1 MAGPFTHQPFPVF
14 IISPLGL
21 IPKKVP
27 GEYRLIHDLSFP
39 RNLSV
44 NSHIDP
50 SFTKVS
56 YQDLDHAISTILSLG
71 KNSLIAKADLK
82 DAFRLLPIHP
92 QDHWLLGFKW
102 DDMFYFDKCLPMGC
116 SVSCQLFETFST
128 AIQWILTSKLGVPH
142 MSHILDDFIFFGPP
156 KSSQCKCSLQA
167 FLSLCDSLQLPVK
180 TEKTVQPSTCVTIH
194 GIEVDT
200 ASMSIRLPQEKLD
213 DLREKVS
220 DMSVRKKTSL
230 KDLQSLLGSLNF
242 ACKVIAPGRAFLRR
256 LYDLIK
262 NVHYQHYKICLN
274 KQARADLSAWSVFLD
289 SFNGRVLFLP
299 STWNDSDT
307 LRLSTD
313 ASGKSYAAILGS
325 CWIQGNFPVSWANT
339 NIATKE
345 LLPIV
350 LAVRLWGTLK
360 GNKRILFLTDNQ
372 AIVPIINNQ
381 TSKDPLIMS
390 LVRSLVVSTLK
401 HNILFSAK
409 HIPGKS
415 NTIPDLLSRSQVG
428 LALSK
433 APWLD
438 QIPQPVPHHFLPW

>member
-1 MAGPFTHQPFPVF
+1 
-14 IISPLGL
+14 
-21 IPKKVP
+21 
-27 GEYRLIHDLSFP
+27 
-39 RNLSV
+39 
-44 NSHIDP
+44 
-50 SFTKVS
+50 
-56 YQDLDHAISTILSLG
+56 
-71 KNSLIAKADLK
+71 
-82 DAFRLLPIHP
+82 
-92 QDHWLLGFKW
+92 
-102 DDMFYFDKCLPMGC
+102 MFYFDKCLPMGC

-128 AIQWILTSKLGVPH
+128 AIQWILTSKLGLPH

-167 FLSLCDSLQLPVK
+167 FLSLCESLQLPVK
-180 TEKTVQPSTCVTIH
+180 TERTVQPSTCVTIH
-194 GIEVDT
+194 GIEIDT

-213 DLREKVS
+213 ELRAKVS

-230 KDLQSLLGSLNF
+230 KDLQFLLGSLNF

-262 NVHYQHYKICLN
+262 NVHYQHYKIRLN
-274 KQARADLSAWSVFLD
+274 KQARADLSTWSVFLD
-289 SFNGRVLFLP
+289 SFNGHVLCLP

-307 LRLSTD
+307 LRLYTD
-313 ASGKSYAAILGS
+313 ALGKSYAAILGS
-325 CWIQGNFPVSWANT
+325 RWIQGDFPVSWANT
-339 NIATKE
+339 NIAAKE

-350 LAVRLWGTLK
+350 LAVRLWGTLI
-360 GNKRILFLTDNQ
+360 GNKGILFLTDNQ

-390 LVRSLVVSTLK
+390 LVRSLVVSTLT

-428 LALSK
+428 LVLSK

-438 QIPQPVPHHFLPW
+438 QTPQPVPNHFLPW